1 MCLTQTIF
9 FFAALQTP
17 RFYNPSGAVAPAPF
31 AQGSLLVCAN
41 IANNY
46 KLRWQGRIPY
56 PPAPTQSN
64 FFRNCINFSA
74 RFFFVSAGAKKK
86 LTKRNALFQR
96 KLFEKSFLWT
106 LSKTFPRCRRNVG
119 RAHPKLR
126 TSRPAAPQVPPFC
139 KRRPRRVPFHSLIY
153 LAAVSAA
160 WVRASSG
167 AAPCRI
173 AAAKPAKKLSP
184 APTVV

>member
-106 LSKTFPRCRRNVG
+106 LSKTFPQLSPEC
-119 RAHPKLR
+119 
-126 TSRPAAPQVPPFC
+126 
-139 KRRPRRVPFHSLIY
+139 
-153 LAAVSAA
+153 
-160 WVRASSG
+160 RASAPKVTHQPTCRTAG
-167 AAPCRI
+167 AAFLQKAPPPRPLSFADIPCRGFGGVGQGFFGGG
-173 AAAKPAKKLSP
+173 ALQNCGGKPR
-184 APTVV
+184 

>member
-1 MCLTQTIF
+1 MRVLGDAYSRKP
-9 FFAALQTP
+9 FAAKASAYPAETDDCRLAS
-17 RFYNPSGAVAPAPF
+17 RRKPAP
-31 AQGSLLVCAN
+31 LT
-41 IANNY
+41 
-46 KLRWQGRIPY
+46 KLRCAICKGDHRSPLQKDTLPMMSSDFL
-56 PPAPTQSN
+56 PAFLCRKEAQRKAN
-64 FFRNCINFSA
+64 
-74 RFFFVSAGAKKK
+74 
-86 LTKRNALFQR
+86 KRNALFQR

-126 TSRPAAPQVPPFC
+126 TSRPAAPQGAP
-139 KRRPRRVPFHSLIY
+139 RVPFHSLIY

-173 AAAKPAKKLSP
+173 AAANPAKKLSP